1 MKEIIQQS
9 FETCTPKIEL
19 VVDLIIGIYKSREVS
34 STSLA
39 RHVCGGAETA
49 SKLRRVERFYSEG
62 YIDTEA
68 LINAIRKM
76 FGEKKFK
83 LSLDRTNW
91 EFGKKD
97 LNAFAAFATS
107 GNTGSLINLK
117 MLDNKGGNSCS
128 DDRIGII
135 EGIVKQYGKA
145 SIVSILGDREFYS
158 LKFAA
163 WLKREGM
170 GFAIRVRENL
180 EFVQP
185 YLKGAT
191 LKGKTFKD
199 VIVGSYEDTEV
210 RCDLSIKKLKDEYLI
225 IASNRITRPLEEY
238 RQRWGIERF
247 FKMLKT
253 GGFNIEST
261 KITDPDRL
269 EILFLLCSMSYLICV
284 KMGVYR
290 HQHIKKIRKKSRDSC
305 YEYSYFRWGLDWLRE
320 LISPDIQHLT
330 TLLTKVFA
338 YVQL

>member
-1 MKEIIQQS
+1 MKERIQQF
-9 FETCTPKIEL
+9 FEIRTPKIEL
-19 VVDLIIGIYKSREVS
+19 VADLIIGIYKSREVS
-34 STSLA
+34 STSIA
-39 RHVCGGAETA
+39 RHVCGDAETA
-49 SKLRRVERFYSEG
+49 SKLRRIERFYKEG
-62 YIDTEA
+62 YVDSES
-68 LINAIRKM
+68 LINAIRRM
-76 FGEKKFK
+76 YGEKRFR

-91 EFGKKD
+91 ELGKKE
-97 LNAFAAFATS
+97 LNAFAAFATR

-117 MLDNKGGNSCS
+117 MLDTKGGNSCS
-128 DDRIGII
+128 DDRIEII

-145 SIVSILGDREFYS
+145 SILSILGDREFYS

-163 WLKREGM
+163 WLKIEGM

-180 EFVQP
+180 DFVQP

-199 VIVGSYEDTEV
+199 VVVGSYEEV
-210 RCDLSIKKLKDEYLI
+210 EIRCDLSIKKLKDEYLI

-261 KITDPDRL
+261 KITDPARL
-269 EILFLLCSMSYLICV
+269 EILFLLCSMAYLICV

-290 HQHIKKIRKKSRDSC
+290 HQNIKKIRKKYKDDC
-305 YEYSYFRWGLDWLRE
+305 YEYSFFRWGLDWLRE
-320 LISPDIQHLT
+320 LIFPDIQHIT
-330 TLLTKVFA
+330 TLLSKVFA
-338 YVQL
+338 YV

>member
-1 MKEIIQQS
+1 MKERIQQF
-9 FETCTPKIEL
+9 FEISTPEIEL
-19 VVDLIIGIYKSREVS
+19 AVDLITGIYASRGVS

-39 RHVCGGAETA
+39 KYVRGGAETA
-49 SKLRRVERFYSEG
+49 SKQRRIERFYSEG
-62 YIDTEA
+62 YVDPESLID
-68 LINAIRKM
+68 AIREM
-76 FGEKKFK
+76 FVEKKFK

-91 EFGKKD
+91 KFGKND
-97 LNAFAAFATS
+97 LNAFAAFASS

-128 DDRIGII
+128 DDRIEII
-135 EGIVKQYGKA
+135 EGVVKQYGKD
-145 SIVSILGDREFYS
+145 SILSILGDREFYS

-163 WLKREGM
+163 WLKSEGI

-180 EFVQP
+180 DFVQP

-191 LKGKTFKD
+191 FKGKTFKD
-199 VIVGSYEDTEV
+199 VIVGIYKKVEV

-225 IASNRITRPLEEY
+225 IVSSRVARPLEEY
-238 RQRWGIERF
+238 RGRWGIERF

-269 EILFLLCSMSYLICV
+269 EILFLLCSMAYLICI
-284 KMGVYR
+284 KMGIYR

-320 LISPDIQHLT
+320 LIFPDVNHLT

-338 YVQL
+338 YV